1 VYYVTNTL
9 ERRYTGKGDEGMDL
23 EFDDKMPIYLQ
34 IMDRIKMEI
43 ATEKLKANDKLPSV
57 REMATSLKVNPNT
70 MQRAYQELER
80 LGIVYT
86 QRGMGTFVGEK
97 ENMIDDLKQ
106 EMAKEVMD
114 SFILRMKRL
123 GFTEQEIME
132 NISKNIIEVKQHD

>member
-1 VYYVTNTL
+1 VDIV
-9 ERRYTGKGDEGMDL
+9 GKGDEGMDL

-34 IMDRIKMEI
+34 IMDHIKMDI

-57 REMATSLKVNPNT
+57 REMATNLKVNPNT
-70 MQRAYQELER
+70 LQRAYQELER

-123 GFTEQEIME
+123 GFTEQEIIE
-132 NISKNIIEVKQHD
+132 SISKNIIEVKQHE

>member
-1 VYYVTNTL
+1 
-9 ERRYTGKGDEGMDL
+9 MDL

-34 IMDRIKMEI
+34 IMDRIKMDI
-43 ATEKLKANDKLPSV
+43 ATQRLKANDKLPSV
-57 REMATSLKVNPNT
+57 REMATNLKVNPNT
-70 MQRAYQELER
+70 LQRAYQELER

-97 ENMIDDLKQ
+97 ENMIDNLKR
-106 EMAKEVMD
+106 EMAKEVVD

-132 NISKNIIEVKQHD
+132 SISKNIIEVK

>member
-70 MQRAYQELER
+70 LQRAYQELER

>member
-1 VYYVTNTL
+1 
-9 ERRYTGKGDEGMDL
+9 MDL

-34 IMDRIKMEI
+34 IMDRIKMDI
-43 ATEKLKANDKLPSV
+43 ATQKLKANDKLPSV
-57 REMATSLKVNPNT
+57 REMATNLKVNPNT
-70 MQRAYQELER
+70 LQRAYQELER

-97 ENMIDDLKQ
+97 ENMIDNLKR
-106 EMAKEVMD
+106 EMAKEVVD

-132 NISKNIIEVKQHD
+132 SISKNIIEVK